1 MTAPFSKLVNEKHET
16 LILNEKQ
23 DQAIRLANSNSRRK
37 EIPAKKKHSA
47 ILDIILAM
55 VFIIAMAVAFYVA
68 TASHR
73 GAPSIGDTPVSE
85 MSISEQL
92 KMAEEIRYNDN

>member
-1 MTAPFSKLVNEKHET
+1 MTAPFSKIVNSKHDN

-23 DQAIRLANSNSRRK
+23 DQAIRLVNSRRK
-37 EIPAKKKHSA
+37 ETPAKKSNWLPEIIIA
-47 ILDIILAM
+47 I
-55 VFIIAMAVAFYVA
+55 VFIIVAAVAFHIV

-73 GAPSIGDTPVSE
+73 GVPSFGGTPVSE

-92 KMAEEIRYNDN
+92 ERAEEARYNDN

>member
-1 MTAPFSKLVNEKHET
+1 MTAPFSKIVNEKHET

-37 EIPAKKKHSA
+37 ETPAKKKSPV
-47 ILDIILAM
+47 LDIILA
-55 VFIIAMAVAFYVA
+55 VIFVAAVAVAFHMV
-68 TASHR
+68 TAEHR
-73 GAPSIGDTPVSE
+73 GDPTFNGRSVSE

-92 KMAEEIRYNDN
+92 EMAKEARYND